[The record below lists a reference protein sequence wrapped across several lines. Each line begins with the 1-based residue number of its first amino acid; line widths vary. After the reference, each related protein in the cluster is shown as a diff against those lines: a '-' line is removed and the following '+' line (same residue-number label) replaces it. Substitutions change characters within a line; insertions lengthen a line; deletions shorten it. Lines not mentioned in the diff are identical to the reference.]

1 MAHRFAP
8 RRNFMIIPIDYG
20 PPGPPG
26 PYSKIMARMAIL
38 TGTAS
43 YVEAVVR
50 GKSTILE
57 CEIDDF
63 PMAVVA
69 GIAGAG
75 VGYLFPVTFPCLL
88 FYKSFR

>member
-1 MAHRFAP
+1 MAHRVAT
-8 RRNFMIIPIDYG
+8 RRNFMIIPINYG

-26 PYSKIMARMAIL
+26 PYDKIMARMAII
-38 TGTAS
+38 TGTAA

-50 GKSTILE
+50 GKSTI
-57 CEIDDF
+57 IDSKIEDF
-63 PMAVVA
+63 PSAVVA

-88 FYKSFR
+88 FYYAFR